1 VKLKILAVVQHKGG
15 VGKTTIA
22 VNLAAGLADAGKAVL
37 LIDLDPQGGASRYL
51 NLEPPEDEPHLAD
64 VLNDAVG
71 LSRATVPAE
80 GIPRLAV
87 VPGDLALSGLNLKDL
102 PNRLSLILRKIRF
115 LSDLR
120 VRVRRIKGLRQSE
133 VIDKQSPWILDA
145 VVIDT
150 PPGWGMLTVNA
161 LVAATDVIA
170 PAELK
175 PLSLMALVDL
185 VGMIADVRKEYNP
198 KLNPNPW
205 VVPSKVERLRLTTEC
220 LEDLN
225 ATFPGKVLPTI
236 RQSARVGESPGFH
249 KPLSRYAPDSIGA
262 EDFAALTKAVLK
274 KVF

>member
-1 VKLKILAVVQHKGG
+1 VKVLAIVQHKGG

-22 VNLAAGLADAGKAVL
+22 VNLAAGLADAGKSTV
-37 LIDLDPQGGASRYL
+37 LIDMDPQGGASRYM
-51 NLEPPEDEPHLAD
+51 NVEPNEDVPHLAD
-64 VLNDAVG
+64 VLTGRTDFWGVGIKAPGVEKPGTWSDMDADGG
-71 LSRATVPAE
+71 LLCVVPA
-80 GIPRLAV
+80 
-87 VPGDLALSGLNLKDL
+87 DLALAGLNLKD
-102 PNRLSLILRKIRF
+102 PNRLR
-115 LSDLR
+115 
-120 VRVRRIKGLRQSE
+120 
-133 VIDKQSPWILDA
+133 DA
-145 VVIDT
+145 LNLERPTPLKTIVIDT

-198 KLNPNPW
+198 KLNPTPW

-220 LEDLN
+220 MEDLN

-236 RQSARVGESPGFH
+236 RQSARVGEAPGFH
-249 KPLSRYAPDSIGA
+249 QTLSRYAPDSIGA